1 MNGRDGF
8 NPPVTG
14 LWGRFLAFLMIL
26 FLVAACSPGAKSDE
40 DLTRKIGDLKKEVKA
55 VQEKLDKLQAGQ
67 QAMLEQ
73 LKKSAQP
80 VTAAPIQPLVAV
92 PQPPAM
98 AQPPV
103 SKPLTV
109 SQLLAGKDSYLGTR
123 VTVKGPVGPIMV
135 HHKSL
140 FLKSP
145 EGMVEVLF
153 GKLPDPKLVTRS
165 SPPPRWTIGHRYRDG
180 ESAAPDRGPPSCKLT
195 PRPWTSEAEKPSAVR
210 LATHKPAPAGEKAGP
225 RRPPRG

>member
-14 LWGRFLAFLMIL
+14 LRGRFIVFLMIL

-40 DLTRKIGDLKKEVKA
+40 DLTREIRDLKKEVKA

-67 QAMLEQ
+67 QTLLEQ
-73 LKKSAQP
+73 LKKSSQP

-98 AQPPV
+98 APPPV

-109 SQLLAGKDSYLGTR
+109 SQLLAGKDKFLGTR

-135 HHKSL
+135 NHKSL

-145 EGMVEVLF
+145 EGMVEVFF
-153 GKLPDPKLVTRS
+153 GKLPDPKLVTYLTS
-165 SPPPRWTIGHRYRDG
+165 APPEQSVTVTGMVSLPPRMG
-180 ESAAPDRGPPSCKLT
+180 AAKLQINA
-195 PRPWTSEAEKPSAVR
+195 EAVDF
-210 LATHKPAPAGEKAGP
+210 
-225 RRPPRG
+225 